1 MLLAG
6 ARVIDPRSGVDA
18 VVDVAISDGRIA
30 ALGADLPRDAATPVR
45 DLRGMLLVPGLID
58 LHTHVYH
65 KATSYGV
72 DPDAIALRSVLTTM
86 VDAGSAGAGTFA
98 GFRDFVMRGART
110 RLLAWLNIS
119 FPGIFAF
126 DRGMMVGEAANREL
140 LSVEHCR
147 AVAQANP
154 ESIVGIKV
162 RLGGAV
168 SGDVGLEALD
178 RAVCVADPLGL
189 PVMTHIGSPQ
199 PGYAEILARMRRGDV
214 LTHCFRPAPNAPIDD
229 QGKVLPALREAR
241 ARGVLF
247 DIGHG
252 MGAFSFASTEAALA
266 EGFAPDIVSSDV
278 HTLTVNGPGWDLLH
292 VMSKLLNCGVD
303 IVDLVRMTTDAPAR
317 AMGRA
322 GVESSPGGRAQLR
335 RGAGAESPGG
345 AGPESLG
352 DLAVGAPADLAVL
365 RIADVPLSFVDVS
378 GARRDGLQLIRP
390 IGLMRAGAWHE
401 PAPRPWEAPNHDSRA
416 DTQALH
422 TEARVDS

>member
-1 MLLAG
+1 ML
-6 ARVIDPRSGVDA
+6 
-18 VVDVAISDGRIA
+18 VA
-30 ALGADLPRDAATPVR
+30 
-45 DLRGMLLVPGLID
+45 PGLID

-119 FPGIFAF
+119 FAGIFAF
-126 DRGMMVGEAANREL
+126 ERGVMVGEAANRDL

-147 AVAQANP
+147 AVAQAN
-154 ESIVGIKV
+154 SADIVGIKV

-178 RAVCVADPLGL
+178 RAIVVAGSLGL
-189 PVMTHIGSPQ
+189 PVMTHIGGPQ

-214 LTHCFRPAPNAPIDD
+214 LTHCFRPAPNAPVDD

-278 HTLTVNGPGWDLLH
+278 HALTVEGPGWDLLH
-292 VMSKLLNCGVD
+292 VMSKLLNCG
-303 IVDLVRMTTDAPAR
+303 IDLADLIRMTTDAPAR
-317 AMGRA
+317 AMRRA
-322 GVESSPGGRAQLR
+322 GGGSSGSGSS
-335 RGAGAESPGG
+335 GA
-345 AGPESLG
+345 ESLG
-352 DLAVGAPADLAVL
+352 DLAVGSLADLTVL
-365 RIADVPLSFVDVS
+365 RVAEVPLAFVDVS
-378 GARRDGLQLIRP
+378 GARRDGLRLLRP
-390 IGLMRAGAWHE
+390 VGLVRAGVWHE
-401 PAPRPWEAPNHDSRA
+401 PAPRPWETPLSAAHA
-416 DTQALH
+416 DH
-422 TEARVDS
+422 